1 MIAPSENV
9 AEMIR
14 KLAFERFRKSLD
26 QSLEK
31 RKATDFGHL
40 RGAKAPLYYGGAE
53 FVSFFKPAASFASGV
68 AWLRTGNR

>member
-31 RKATDFGHL
+31 RKAKGL
-40 RGAKAPLYYGGAE
+40 LQAAE
-53 FVSFFKPAASFASGV
+53 KI
-68 AWLRTGNR
+68 RD